1 MDTREFL
8 GTIPFF
14 TEVLDATQ
22 VDQLAAGARRV
33 RYQKGDSL
41 IREDDLGESMFA
53 LIGGEVEVSV
63 HDRGK
68 ERHVATVSAGQIVG
82 EMSLLTGA
90 RRSASVVAVTEVTAI
105 EIPKSA
111 LQPILN
117 SSPIL
122 YEHFAAMLEKR
133 QKELD
138 RIYGGGFWNLFGLPA
153 DELTL
158 VMRSFFGG

>member
-14 TEVLDATQ
+14 TEVLDAKQ
-22 VDQLAAGARRV
+22 LDQLAAGARRI
-33 RYQKGDSL
+33 RYRKGDTL

-53 LIGGEVEVSV
+53 LIGGEVEVTV
-63 HDRGK
+63 QEGNR

-111 LQPILN
+111 LQPILK
-117 SSPIL
+117 SSPAL

-138 RIYGGGFWNLFGLPA
+138 RLYGGGFWKLFGLPA
-153 DELTL
+153 DEMTL
-158 VMRSFFGG
+158 VMRSFFGR

>member
-1 MDTREFL
+1 MNTREFL

-14 TEVLDATQ
+14 AEVLDGRQ
-22 VDQLAAGARRV
+22 LDMLAAGAKRV
-33 RYQKGDSL
+33 RYQKGDTL

-63 HDRGK
+63 RDGNK
-68 ERHVATVSAGQIVG
+68 ERHVAAIAAGQIVG

-90 RRSASVVAVTEVTAI
+90 RRSATVTAVSEVTAI
-105 EIPKSA
+105 EIPKTA
-111 LQPILN
+111 LKPVLD
-117 SSPIL
+117 SSPVL
-122 YEHFAAMLEKR
+122 YEHFAAMLTKR

-138 RIYGGGFWNLFGLPA
+138 RVYGHGFWNLFGLPA

-158 VMRSFFGG
+158 VMKSFFGG